1 MNLFAPRREGSQ
13 LTEDGLGAQ
22 QIIPFAPDRW
32 KEFKVDQQREAD
44 RNRNPTTSISRR
56 ERRGFYLPVK
66 GKFVVSTAFAC
77 AWVFL
82 SWTLAQPWLNEL
94 AKDIGYAPAV
104 VIIFFIALFPG
115 FLNAHIISSVILD
128 RPPELRFDMEFPPI
142 NLLVAAYNE
151 GQDVAE
157 TIRGIRGQDYPGPID
172 IIVVD
177 DGSTDDTIRILNS
190 FDLPNLKIIRA
201 DHGGKAKALNEGLN
215 HIRHDIVVCIDADT
229 FLQPEALKRIVARFL
244 TDPPGTAA
252 VAGCVLVKNSRD
264 TFMTRLQEWDYFTG
278 IASAKRQQSLYQGT
292 LVAQGAFSAFSSKVV
307 KAHKGW
313 PSVIGEDI
321 VLTWALIKS
330 GWRIGFEPTAV
341 GFTTAPTTM
350 NAFFRQRKRWAR
362 GMIEGLKQH
371 GHLIW
376 SSSRLSAFFVGIDF
390 VIPFMDLFFTFV
402 FLPGIVLALFGY
414 YYVVGPTTLLVLPM
428 AFLIVFFM
436 YRKQQLVFKTLRLR
450 VRQNLVGFIV
460 YMLIYQIIMSPIC
473 VIGYVQEVLG
483 TTKRW

>member
-1 MNLFAPRREGSQ
+1 MKLFAGSREGSQ
-13 LTEDGLGAQ
+13 LTDDGSGAQ
-22 QIIPFAPDRW
+22 QTIPLAPDTW
-32 KEFKVDQQREAD
+32 KEFGVAQQREAD
-44 RNRNPTTSISRR
+44 EKRNLTTSISRQ
-56 ERRGFYLPVK
+56 RRGFYLPVK
-66 GKFVVSTAFAC
+66 GKFAVSTGFAC

-82 SWTLAQPWLNEL
+82 SWTLAQPWLSEL

-128 RPPELRFDMEFPPI
+128 RPPELRFDIDYPAI
-142 NLLVAAYNE
+142 NLLIAAYNE

-177 DGSTDDTIRILNS
+177 DGSTDDTISILNS

-201 DHGGKAKALNEGLN
+201 NHGGKAKALNEGLN

-341 GFTTAPTTM
+341 GFTSAPTTM
-350 NAFFRQRKRWAR
+350 NGFFRQRKRWAR

-402 FLPGIVLALFGY
+402 FLPGIILALFGY

-436 YRKQQLVFKTLRLR
+436 YRKQQVVFKTLRLR

-460 YMLIYQIIMSPIC
+460 YMLIYQLIMSPIC

-483 TTKRW
+483 TAKRW

>member
-1 MNLFAPRREGSQ
+1 MKLFAGSREGSQ
-13 LTEDGLGAQ
+13 LTDDGSGAQ
-22 QIIPFAPDRW
+22 QTIPLAPDTW
-32 KEFKVDQQREAD
+32 KEFGIAQQREAD
-44 RNRNPTTSISRR
+44 ENRNLTTSISRQ
-56 ERRGFYLPVK
+56 RRGFYLPVK
-66 GKFVVSTAFAC
+66 GKFAVSTAFAC

-82 SWTLAQPWLNEL
+82 SWTLAQPWLSEL

-128 RPPELRFDMEFPPI
+128 RPPELRFDME
-142 NLLVAAYNE
+142 Y
-151 GQDVAE
+151 
-157 TIRGIRGQDYPGPID
+157 
-172 IIVVD
+172 
-177 DGSTDDTIRILNS
+177 
-190 FDLPNLKIIRA
+190 
-201 DHGGKAKALNEGLN
+201 
-215 HIRHDIVVCIDADT
+215 
-229 FLQPEALKRIVARFL
+229 
-244 TDPPGTAA
+244 PPGTAA
-252 VAGCVLVKNSRD
+252 VAGCVLVKNSRE

-341 GFTTAPTTM
+341 GFTTAPTTL
-350 NAFFRQRKRWAR
+350 NGFFRQRKRWAR

-390 VIPFMDLFFTFV
+390 VIPLMDLFYTFV
-402 FLPGIVLALFGY
+402 FLPGIILALFGY
-414 YYVVGPTTLLVLPM
+414 YYILGPTTLLVLPM

-436 YRKQQLVFKTLRLR
+436 YRKQQIVFRTLRLR
-450 VRQNLVGFIV
+450 VRQNFAGFIV

-483 TTKRW
+483 TAKRW

>member
-1 MNLFAPRREGSQ
+1 MNLFARSREGSQ
-13 LTEDGLGAQ
+13 LTDDGSGAQ
-22 QIIPFAPDRW
+22 QQIPLAPDTW
-32 KEFKVDQQREAD
+32 KEFGIAQQREAD
-44 RNRNPTTSISRR
+44 ENRNLTTSISRQ
-56 ERRGFYLPVK
+56 RRGFYLPVK
-66 GKFVVSTAFAC
+66 GKFAVSTAFAC

-82 SWTLAQPWLNEL
+82 SWTLAQPWLSEL

-128 RPPELRFDMEFPPI
+128 RPPELRFDIDYPAI
-142 NLLVAAYNE
+142 NLLIAAYNE

-177 DGSTDDTIRILNS
+177 DGSTDDTISILNS

-201 DHGGKAKALNEGLN
+201 NHGGKAKALNEGLN

-341 GFTTAPTTM
+341 GFTSAPTTM
-350 NAFFRQRKRWAR
+350 NGFFRQRKRWAR

-390 VIPFMDLFFTFV
+390 IIPFMDLFFTFV
-402 FLPGIVLALFGY
+402 FLPGIIFALFGY

-428 AFLIVFFM
+428 AFLIVFLM

-450 VRQNLVGFIV
+450 VRQNLVGFMV
-460 YMLIYQIIMSPIC
+460 YMLVYQIIMSPIC
-473 VIGYVQEVLG
+473 VIGYLQEVLG
-483 TTKRW
+483 TKKRW

>member
-1 MNLFAPRREGSQ
+1 MNLFAGKESEDSQTAADGS
-13 LTEDGLGAQ
+13 GAQ
-22 QIIPFAPDRW
+22 QTKPSAPASW
-32 KEFKVDQQREAD
+32 KDFGAAQQREAD
-44 RNRNPTTSISRR
+44 ENRSSTISQR
-56 ERRGFYLPVK
+56 EHRSLYLPVK
-66 GKFVVSTAFAC
+66 GKFALSTAFAC
-77 AWVFL
+77 TWVLL
-82 SWTLAQPWLNEL
+82 SWNLGQPWLSEL
-94 AKDIGYAPAV
+94 ANDIGYVPAA

-128 RPPELRFDMEFPPI
+128 RPPELRFDIEYPPI
-142 NLLVAAYNE
+142 NLLIAAYNE
-151 GQDVAE
+151 AQEIAE
-157 TIRGIRGQDYPGPID
+157 TIRGIKGQDYPGQID

-177 DGSTDDTIRILNS
+177 DGSTDKTISILNS
-190 FDLPNLKIIRA
+190 FDLPNLKIIQA
-201 DHGGKAKALNEGLN
+201 NHGGKAKALNEGLN
-215 HIRHDIVVCIDADT
+215 HVSHDIVVCIDADT

-244 TDPPGTAA
+244 SDPQGTAA

-292 LVAQGAFSAFSSKVV
+292 LVAQGAFSAFNSKVV

-313 PSVIGEDI
+313 PAVIGEDI

-330 GWRIGFEPTAV
+330 GWRIGFEPTAI
-341 GFTTAPTTM
+341 GFTAAPTTLSG
-350 NAFFRQRKRWAR
+350 FFRQRKRWAR

-376 SSSRLSAFFVGIDF
+376 KSSRLSAFFVGIDF
-390 VIPFMDLFFTFV
+390 VIPLMDLFYTFV
-402 FLPGIVLALFGY
+402 FLPGIILALFGY

-436 YRKQQLVFKTLRLR
+436 YRKQQVVFATLRLR
-450 VRQNLVGFIV
+450 VRQNFAGFIV

-473 VIGYVQEVLG
+473 VIGYVQEILG
-483 TTKRW
+483 TAKRW